1 MPRDGTA
8 VRVQVSKATA
18 VVIGAPGGDAGAAA
32 PADERPAE
40 LRLTSPTR
48 LRPGAGHPPVRVPDR
63 SPTRLRQ
70 RIARYVVVDQRTPLS
85 ERPDVW

>member
-18 VVIGAPGGDAGAAA
+18 VVIGAPGGDAAPPPQ
-32 PADERPAE
+32 PADELDLLSYGSPAP
-40 LRLTSPTR
+40 L

-70 RIARYVVVDQRTPLS
+70 RIARYVVVDQRTPF
-85 ERPDVW
+85 RTFRCM